1 MSRLRSVLCNQLL
14 SQSRRK
20 MKILYVC
27 KSLPH
32 SFQGG
37 IQTHVW
43 KLSEY
48 MSRLGHDV
56 TILTAGSWRKGEKRY
71 DMDGRHIIEI
81 PYLPMRRQSIM
92 SWFLEE
98 LSFNIAIKRWLSQ
111 NVTSRLEDEKERFD
125 LIHLQGRSGFTFPQS
140 HNALPIITTFHGLIS
155 VENKKAHKS
164 GIQKY
169 VHEGWASYFEKNALK
184 NSNAIIAV
192 SREMQDE
199 IADFVPEMKPKITI
213 LPNGVSIPTHTLPTP
228 SLANT
233 RGKTLL
239 FVGRLDRIKGVF
251 NLIEAMKSVES
262 DIQLVIIG
270 DGSERQNL
278 EKLLDTEGY
287 NSPEFS
293 GSGARERV
301 KLLGALPNEKVLEWV
316 AQCDALILPSFHETQ
331 GIVLLE
337 ANACGK
343 PVIAS
348 NINGIKEVVKQGYNG
363 LLCNPYNPKHI
374 AETINRLFSDAETM
388 AKMGENGRQ
397 LVARKYNWSTI
408 AQQTEK
414 VYHQVILDFEELTAE
429 STLPSQPISFPIF
442 SKLYP

>member
-1 MSRLRSVLCNQLL
+1 
-14 SQSRRK
+14 

-81 PYLPMRRQSIM
+81 PYLPMRRQPIWP
-92 SWFLEE
+92 WFLEE

-111 NVTSRLEDEKERFD
+111 NVTLPLENEKEGFD

-140 HNALPIITTFHGLIS
+140 HNSVPIITTFHGLIS

-164 GIQKY
+164 GVQKY
-169 VHEGWASYFEKNALK
+169 VHERWVSYFEKNALK
-184 NSNAIIAV
+184 NSHAIIAV

-199 IADFVPEMKPKITI
+199 IMEFVPELNPQIAI
-213 LPNGVSIPTHTLPTP
+213 LPNGVTIQSHNLTTP
-228 SLANT
+228 ASSSK

-239 FVGRLDRIKGVF
+239 FVGRLDGIKGIF
-251 NLIEAMKSVES
+251 NLIEAMKFVQR
-262 DIQLVIIG
+262 DIQLVMIG

-278 EKLLDTEGY
+278 EKELNTEGY
-287 NSPEFS
+287 HSPEFL
-293 GSGARERV
+293 GSGGSERV
-301 KLLGALPNEKVLEWV
+301 KLLGALPNETVLEWV

-348 NINGIKEVVKQGYNG
+348 NIKGIKEVVKQGYNG

-374 AETINRLFSDAETM
+374 AETINHLFSDTETM
-388 AKMGENGRQ
+388 VKMGENGRQ
-397 LVARKYNWSTI
+397 LVALKYDWSII
-408 AQQTEK
+408 AKQTEK
-414 VYHQVILDFEELTAE
+414 VYRQVVLDFETPKKENTIAA
-429 STLPSQPISFPIF
+429 QPFSIPIF
-442 SKLYP
+442 SKLYQ

>member
-1 MSRLRSVLCNQLL
+1 
-14 SQSRRK
+14 

-48 MSRLGHDV
+48 MLRLGHDV
-56 TILTAGSWRKGEKRY
+56 TILTAGSWRTGEKRY
-71 DMDGRHIIEI
+71 DMEGRHIIEI
-81 PYLPMRRQSIM
+81 PYLPMRRQPIM
-92 SWFLEE
+92 PWFLEE
-98 LSFNIAIKRWLSQ
+98 LSFNIATKRWLSQ
-111 NVTSRLEDEKERFD
+111 NVTGRLSDDKTGFD
-125 LIHLQGRSGFTFPQS
+125 LIHLQGRSGFTFPQR
-140 HNALPIITTFHGLIS
+140 HNTIPVITTFHGLIS

-164 GIQKY
+164 GVQKY
-169 VHEGWASYFEKNALK
+169 LHEYWASNFEKNALK

-192 SREMQDE
+192 SHEMQDE
-199 IADFVPEMKPKITI
+199 IRDFVPTIRPEITI
-213 LPNGVSIPTHTLPTP
+213 LPNGVTIPSPTIPTP
-228 SLANT
+228 STLGAE
-233 RGKTLL
+233 GKTLL

-251 NLIEAMKSVES
+251 NLIEAMKFVQP
-262 DIQLVIIG
+262 DIQLVMIG
-270 DGSERQNL
+270 DGSERENL
-278 EKLLDTEGY
+278 EKMLDTAQRTPFGESY
-287 NSPEFS
+287 NPSESES
-293 GSGARERV
+293 GIRQRV
-301 KLLGALPNEKVLEWV
+301 KLLGALPNERVLEWV

-337 ANACGK
+337 ANAYGK

-388 AKMGENGRQ
+388 AKMGENGRE
-397 LVARKYNWSTI
+397 LVARKYNWSII

-414 VYHQVILDFEELTAE
+414 VYRQVILDFGGLITEN
-429 STLPSQPISFPIF
+429 TLPLQSVSFPVF
-442 SKLYP
+442 SKPYS